1 MTAHVLRLP
10 ALQLV
15 QGGRRVV
22 SFAVDGPQL
31 HTFAAVS
38 RVHRDTDQE
47 LRGYQ
52 RPEALAHIRGIRRYL
67 ERHGAM
73 LPNAIVVAFDQR
85 VRFEPLLVPSP
96 VDYAVP
102 GELVIP
108 VDSDQ
113 PEHERPAWIV
123 DGQQRA
129 AALRDA
135 SLTGPF
141 AVAVVGFTAESE
153 EEQRSQFLLV
163 NNTKPLPAGL
173 VNELLPGVDATLP
186 PAMAA
191 RRLPAA
197 VVARLNTASHA
208 FAGRI
213 RTTTCPDGY
222 ITGTAVLRMIRN
234 SLTDGALYQYRDPAT
249 GMGDLDAITAH
260 LDAFWSAVAEVWAD
274 QWELPPRKSRLT
286 HGAGIQALGFV
297 MDHIT
302 EDTPA
307 AGIDRDRL
315 RVQLNTLAAYC
326 AWTAGRT
333 WVIDEERRR
342 WDGIQNTPQ
351 DVHLLK
357 EHLVRQLPNF
367 RAERVAS

>member
-1 MTAHVLRLP
+1 MPYALRLP

-15 QGGRRVV
+15 QGGRRVI

-67 ERHGAM
+67 ERNGAM
-73 LPNAIVVAFDQR
+73 LPNAIVVAFDRR
-85 VRFEPLLVPSP
+85 VRFEPLLVASP

-108 VDSDQ
+108 VDPDQ

-135 SLTGPF
+135 TLTGPF
-141 AVAVVGFTAESE
+141 AVAVVGFTADSDT
-153 EEQRSQFLLV
+153 EQREQFILV

-173 VNELLPGVDATLP
+173 VNELLPGTDTTLP
-186 PAMAA
+186 PALTA

-197 VVARLNTASHA
+197 IVARLNTAGTA

-213 RTTTCPDGY
+213 RTATCPGGY
-222 ITGTAVLRMIRN
+222 ITGTAVLRMVRN
-234 SLTDGALYQYRDPAT
+234 SLSDGALYQYRDPAT
-249 GMGDLDAITAH
+249 GRGDLDAACAH
-260 LDAFWSAVAEVWAD
+260 LDAFWSTVAEAWAD
-274 QWELPPRKSRLT
+274 AWELPPRKSRLT

-297 MDHIT
+297 MDHLT
-302 EDTPA
+302 EDLSA
-307 AGIDRDRL
+307 DRVDTDRL
-315 RVQLNTLAAYC
+315 RVQLNTLAAYT
-326 AWTAGRT
+326 AWTTGRT
-333 WVIDEERRR
+333 WVIGEERRR

-357 EHLVRQLPNF
+357 GHLVRHLPNF
-367 RAERVAS
+367 RTARGAA